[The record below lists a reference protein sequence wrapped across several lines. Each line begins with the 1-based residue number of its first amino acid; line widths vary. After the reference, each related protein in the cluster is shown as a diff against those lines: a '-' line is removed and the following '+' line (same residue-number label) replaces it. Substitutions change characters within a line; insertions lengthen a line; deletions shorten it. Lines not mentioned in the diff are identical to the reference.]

1 MIFTKKNLIKEF
13 IDDNGEIVDGDENFD
28 NTSQINVGSQTTDG
42 YISQARQRM
51 EYPFNFGG
59 TAYSRGATLQGT
71 ELGDYTGT
79 GVNDGKGI
87 DIEDVGNHELF
98 TDDVYQALSDDTEEP
113 EFSEFEDTENV
124 DGTEVLEPEMEEE
137 PNLEMGHLRELIQQR
152 VDKALANDPEFKVKT
167 ATDLENT
174 RPYGS
179 KLVKKETISQKFA
192 DIDDLVHEYYERK
205 NNKRR

>member
-1 MIFTKKNLIKEF
+1 
-13 IDDNGEIVDGDENFD
+13 
-28 NTSQINVGSQTTDG
+28 
-42 YISQARQRM
+42 M

-71 ELGDYTGT
+71 ELGDYSGT

-87 DIEDVGNHELF
+87 DIEDVGNDELF
-98 TDDVYQALSDDTEEP
+98 TNDVYQALSDEATEPDPSDLVGSEP
-113 EFSEFEDTENV
+113 SGLDGNEPSDIDDIENV
-124 DGTEVLEPEMEEE
+124 DGTEVIEPTESEEE
-137 PNLEMGHLRELIQQR
+137 SNLEVGHLRDLIQQR
-152 VDKALANDPEFKVKT
+152 VDKILANDPEFNVKT

-179 KLVKKETISQKFA
+179 KLVKKETITQKFN
-192 DIDDLVHEYYERK
+192 DIDSLVHEYYERK